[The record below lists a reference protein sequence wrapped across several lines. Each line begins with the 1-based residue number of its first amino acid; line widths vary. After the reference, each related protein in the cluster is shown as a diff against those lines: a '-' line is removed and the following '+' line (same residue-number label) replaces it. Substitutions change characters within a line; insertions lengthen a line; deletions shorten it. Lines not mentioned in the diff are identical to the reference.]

1 MLFQRRLKNYYALTG
16 KFEQVR
22 LIKINLQLN
31 TFCCMALLYWNYKY
45 IVKMHKYEPSYITET
60 PLSEDNGLR
69 AYVNK
74 L

>member
-1 MLFQRRLKNYYALTG
+1 
-16 KFEQVR
+16 
-22 LIKINLQLN
+22 
-31 TFCCMALLYWNYKY
+31 MALLYWNYKY